1 MPEPLQVT
9 AAEAGQKLLQFLS
22 RRFDEPQGV
31 LHRWIRTGQVRI
43 NGGRAKP
50 FDRVELGD
58 EIRVPPFAG
67 AGAKTER
74 ASAPSGG
81 VELPPIVAETDD
93 VIVFCKPSGLPV
105 HPGTGHTDSLTAR
118 LEAAF
123 AGSPFIPAPVH
134 RLDRDTSGLLL
145 VGKTYAAVRR
155 LSDALAAHDG
165 SVAKDYLAWVQGECP
180 WSRPKRLED
189 HLAKRT
195 VGAQGREK
203 VVAGKSLVGEPGEKT
218 RA

>member
-67 AGAKTER
+67 SGAKTER
-74 ASAPSGG
+74 AAAPAGGPWRGGACCGPARPAGRRSAWAGR
-81 VELPPIVAETDD
+81 
-93 VIVFCKPSGLPV
+93 GL
-105 HPGTGHTDSLTAR
+105 
-118 LEAAF
+118 
-123 AGSPFIPAPVH
+123 
-134 RLDRDTSGLLL
+134 
-145 VGKTYAAVRR
+145 
-155 LSDALAAHDG
+155 
-165 SVAKDYLAWVQGECP
+165 
-180 WSRPKRLED
+180 SR
-189 HLAKRT
+189 
-195 VGAQGREK
+195 
-203 VVAGKSLVGEPGEKT
+203 SSS
-218 RA
+218 